1 MKKITVS
8 DILNLDIMKSG
19 RLVAGENGLSNEIR
33 YVSVYD
39 NIPTELD
46 AKIQVFEGDIYL
58 TFCSYGKGNEEY
70 VLNLVKMIISFG
82 AAALIIFDENI
93 QALPPSAEKL
103 CDETGLP
110 VIFMDCQIPYSLI
123 ISSIIEYR
131 LAANLKKTI
140 EDKLNAIV
148 SSRTSPEEKH
158 EFIEDLNP
166 SFQKNAVALFCMEK
180 DLLTNMASPS
190 PESINLLN
198 AFNRNTLNFAAEYR
212 DGILLVLTF
221 SDARRPLLDKILSD
235 AVDVVRR
242 YIPRAQIG
250 ISNICNIADLGTS
263 VSQCH
268 MAVSA
273 GAADSHGL
281 SYYNQLGISR
291 ILLELQGNTA
301 LEEFYADIMN
311 PICKTDQE
319 SSSNLFET
327 MLCFVENEMDYKK
340 TCQTMFV
347 HENTIR
353 YRINKIKALIPYG
366 KSDMDFYETI
376 SVAVKIYKMKNF

>member
-1 MKKITVS
+1 M
-8 DILNLDIMKSG
+8 
-19 RLVAGENGLSNEIR
+19 
-33 YVSVYD
+33 
-39 NIPTELD
+39 
-46 AKIQVFEGDIYL
+46 
-58 TFCSYGKGNEEY
+58 
-70 VLNLVKMIISFG
+70 
-82 AAALIIFDENI
+82 
-93 QALPPSAEKL
+93 
-103 CDETGLP
+103 
-110 VIFMDCQIPYSLI
+110 I

-131 LAANLKKTI
+131 LAADLKKTI

-148 SSRTSPEEKH
+148 SSRTSPEEKQ
-158 EFIEDLNP
+158 ELIEDLNP

-180 DLLTNMASPS
+180 DPLTNMASPS

-235 AVDVVRR
+235 AVDAVRR

-273 GAADSHGL
+273 GTADSHGL
-281 SYYNQLGISR
+281 SYYNQLGIRAPCWNCRGTQLWRSF
-291 ILLELQGNTA
+291 T
-301 LEEFYADIMN
+301 ADIRTQ
-311 PICKTDQE
+311 ICKTDQE

-327 MLCFVENEMDYKK
+327 MLWF
-340 TCQTMFV
+340 
-347 HENTIR
+347 R
-353 YRINKIKALIPYG
+353 
-366 KSDMDFYETI
+366 
-376 SVAVKIYKMKNF
+376 

>member
-8 DILNLDIMKSG
+8 DILKLDIMKSG
-19 RLVAGENGLSNEIR
+19 RLAAGKKGLSNEIR

-58 TFCSYGKGNEEY
+58 TFCSYGKGDDEY
-70 VLNLVKMIISFG
+70 VLNLIKIIISFG
-82 AAALIIFDENI
+82 AAALIIFDETI
-93 QALPPSAEKL
+93 QTLPPAASKL
-103 CDETGLP
+103 CDEAGLP

-131 LAANLKKTI
+131 LAADLKKSI
-140 EDKLNAIV
+140 EDKLNAIT
-148 SSRTSPEEKH
+148 SGRTSPEEKM
-158 EFIEDLNP
+158 ELIEDLNP
-166 SFQKNAVALFCMEK
+166 SFQKNAVALFCIEK
-180 DLLTNMASPS
+180 DPLTNLLIPS
-190 PESINLLN
+190 EETISLLN
-198 AFNRNTLNFAAEYR
+198 GFNRNTLNFAAEYR

-221 SDARRPLLDKILSD
+221 SDARKPLQQQILSD
-235 AVDVVRR
+235 AVDLVHR

-250 ISNICNIADLGTS
+250 ISNTCKLADLGTS
-263 VSQCH
+263 ISQCH

-273 GAADSHGL
+273 GAADGHGL
-281 SYYNQLGISR
+281 SHYNQLGISR
-291 ILLELQGNTA
+291 ILLELQGSAA
-301 LEEFYADIMN
+301 LEEFYADIMH
-311 PICKTDQE
+311 PICKADE
-319 SSSNLFET
+319 ENNSNLLAT
-327 MLCFVENEMDYKK
+327 MLCFVEKEMDYKR
-340 TCQTMFV
+340 TCQAMFV

-366 KSDMDFYETI
+366 RSDMDFYETI

>member
-19 RLVAGENGLSNEIR
+19 RLVAGEKGLSNEIR

-131 LAANLKKTI
+131 LAADLKKTI

-148 SSRTSPEEKH
+148 SSRTSPEEKQ
-158 EFIEDLNP
+158 ELIEDLNP

-180 DLLTNMASPS
+180 DPLTNMASPS

-235 AVDVVRR
+235 AVDAVRR
-242 YIPRAQIG
+242 YQQHLQHCRPGYFCLSMSYGSQRRHSRQPRPFLLQSAWNFAHPAG
-250 ISNICNIADLGTS
+250 TAGEHSSGGVLRRYHEPDL
-263 VSQCH
+263 
-268 MAVSA
+268 
-273 GAADSHGL
+273 
-281 SYYNQLGISR
+281 
-291 ILLELQGNTA
+291 
-301 LEEFYADIMN
+301 
-311 PICKTDQE
+311 
-319 SSSNLFET
+319 
-327 MLCFVENEMDYKK
+327 
-340 TCQTMFV
+340 
-347 HENTIR
+347 
-353 YRINKIKALIPYG
+353 
-366 KSDMDFYETI
+366 
-376 SVAVKIYKMKNF
+376 

>member
-8 DILNLDIMKSG
+8 DILKLDIMKNG
-19 RLVAGENGLSNEIR
+19 RLVAGEKGLANEIR

-46 AKIQVFEGDIYL
+46 AKIQVFKGDIYL
-58 TFCSYGKGNEEY
+58 TFCSYAKFNEDY
-70 VLNLVKMIISFG
+70 VLNLVKMIIDFG

-93 QALPPSAEKL
+93 QTLPSDASKL

-131 LAANLKKTI
+131 LAADLKKTI
-140 EDKLNAIV
+140 EDKLNAVV
-148 SSRTSPEEKH
+148 SNRTSPEEKM
-158 EFIEDLNP
+158 ELIEDLNP
-166 SFQKNAVALFCMEK
+166 SFQKNAVALFCIERDPM
-180 DLLTNMASPS
+180 TNMIFSS
-190 PESINLLN
+190 TENINMLN

-212 DGILLVLTF
+212 DGILLVLSF
-221 SDARRPLLDKILSD
+221 SDARRFLLDKILSEAID
-235 AVDVVRR
+235 LVHR
-242 YIPRAQIG
+242 YMPAAQIG
-250 ISNICNIADLGTS
+250 ISNTDKIADLGKS
-263 VSQCH
+263 ISQCY
-268 MAVSA
+268 MAISA
-273 GAADSHGL
+273 GAADNHGL

-291 ILLELQGNTA
+291 ILLELQGNAA

-311 PICKTDQE
+311 PIVKADEE
-319 SSSNLFET
+319 SNSNLLST
-327 MLCFVENEMDYKK
+327 MLCFANHEMDYKK
-340 TCQTMFV
+340 TCQAMFV

-376 SVAVKIYKMKNF
+376 SVAAKIYKMKSF